1 MDQTKTLSTKFR
13 YREVFTKTGESD
25 PKVWGPKMWKQM
37 FTVAARYPKTYPTS
51 TRKNEAYKYYKNL
64 KLPCIQC
71 QQSYTLFWNQV
82 PIEDY
87 LSSRKLLIEWVY
99 IIKDKVNKKL
109 TMQEKNNEAKYTQQ
123 CLSEDPTR
131 VDFCV
136 EYGRTKQTF
145 HTTPSPP
152 LNTILNRYYNI
163 YN

>member
-13 YREVFTKTGESD
+13 YRDVFTKKGESD
-25 PKVWGPKMWKQM
+25 PKVWGPRMWKRM
-37 FTVAARYPKTYPTS
+37 FTVAAKYPRRNPTPTQRDEVYTFFKS
-51 TRKNEAYKYYKNL
+51 L
-64 KLPCIQC
+64 QLPCIQC

-99 IIKDKVNKKL
+99 VIKDRVNKKL
-109 TMQEKNNEAKYTQQ
+109 VMQEGNNAAKYTQH

-136 EYGRTKQTF
+136 EYGKTKQTF
-145 HTTPSPP
+145 HTVPSPP
-152 LNTILNRYYNI
+152 LGIVLNRYYNI
-163 YN
+163 YK